1 MPHKR
6 RGHGHEDDHPDEPKP
21 SRFTRTQASIALAGG
36 LIAIVGGLLG
46 IPPAVR
52 GLWDWTH
59 PTQHYRLDVSGIHVT
74 SDISALAALQD
85 GAHPCPEARSGKAMG
100 VEVDVD
106 GTGTGTSGAKLRLHA
121 AIEHYRGP
129 LLVPGSLDR
138 CFLNITHDEVQPSM
152 TVKFWFP
159 DPTPPARY
167 AVRVSVGTTNEKD
180 LPAEYHSPPFASA

>member
-1 MPHKR
+1 MPRKR
-6 RGHGHEDDHPDEPKP
+6 RNHPDEHADEPKA

-36 LIAIVGGLLG
+36 LIAIVGGLLA

-59 PTQHYRLDVSGIHVT
+59 PTERYRLDVSGIHVT
-74 SDISALAALQD
+74 RKISALAALQD
-85 GAHPCPEARSGKAMG
+85 GAHPCPEARSGKTMG

-121 AIEHYRGP
+121 AIELAHGP
-129 LLVPGSLDR
+129 LLVAGSLDR
-138 CFLNITHDEVQPSM
+138 CYLNITHDEVQPSM

-159 DPTPPARY
+159 DPAPPATY